1 MGLTRYF
8 VKMKYKDYSLGLKA
22 LELFDYI
29 SRAYVQEMKDIRSGL
44 NFRQVPI
51 FVLQRGNVASLSTG
65 NTDTGRDFRIV
76 FTVSQQ

>member
-1 MGLTRYF
+1 MGLTPYF
-8 VKMKYKDYSLGLKA
+8 VKMKYKEHSLGPKA
-22 LELFDYI
+22 L
-29 SRAYVQEMKDIRSGL
+29 VQEMKDIRLGL

-65 NTDTGRDFRIV
+65 NTDAGRDFRIV